1 MSESHEVEFTPD
13 RGGTPCER
21 DLLCPLEESSF
32 SLPLPPRFLGLSKR
46 EPKLP
51 ALRTVETGCCKLLL
65 GTLVERGL
73 TGTEL
78 MTGEEEDSTLTA
90 SK

>member
-1 MSESHEVEFTPD
+1 MSESRELPN
-13 RGGTPCER
+13 RGGTPCEF
-21 DLLCPLEESSF
+21 DLLCPLKERNF
-32 SLPLPPRFLGLSKR
+32 SLPLPPRFLGLSNS

-51 ALRTVETGCCKLLL
+51 ALRTVETGCCKLLF

-78 MTGEEEDSTLTA
+78 MTGEEEDSALTA